1 MRGLCAVLLL
11 LLLAVPLVAAEDN
24 WYAAYNRGVEA
35 VRGGRYQIGANALQR
50 AIATMPNEGTNV
62 RYGNSLI
69 TYVPHFWLGIAKYNL
84 GDIDGSLREFRTSE
98 EQGIVQSTIYFTEL
112 RNWVARAQTEKQRNS
127 EAGAARSKKKAA
139 DAIGRATSAQLDAVG
154 AGGDRT
160 EQYRAA
166 FAKLREANQEFQSAG
181 TNIAAYDH
189 VNDLAGQAN
198 DLFAAATDA
207 AQKAKAAR
215 SQQPKPAPVPVVIV
229 PFEPETPQPKKPEP
243 PPQPVVES
251 KELVDARVA
260 LQEYRRHLLD
270 AHALDRDVLKLDAEL
285 RELRGTP
292 DPKVVVRVAAEIARK
307 EQRLADSKKQVVIA
321 PVPAPPIVNPLE
333 PAWRAFATGDLA
345 GSEQQLTTIIAAT
358 PSPEAYL
365 LRGCAR
371 YTRGVL
377 SGRDDAV
384 TAAAEDFRAA
394 LRQNAA
400 LRLDPATFSPK
411 LIAFFERVRDGK

>member
-1 MRGLCAVLLL
+1 MKRAALLL
-11 LLLAVPLVAAEDN
+11 LLVAVPLIAAEDN

-35 VRGGRYQIGANALQR
+35 VRGGRYQVGANALQR
-50 AIATMPNEGTNV
+50 AIAEMPNEGTNV
-62 RYGNSLI
+62 RYGNTLI

-84 GDIDGSLREFRTSE
+84 GDIDGSLRELKTSE
-98 EQGIVQSTIYFTEL
+98 EQGVVQSTIYFTEL
-112 RNWVARAQTEKQRNS
+112 RNWIARAQTEKQRNS
-127 EAGAARSKKKAA
+127 EAGAARNKKKAA

-189 VNDLAGQAN
+189 VSDLAGQAN

-207 AQKAKAAR
+207 AQKEKAAR
-215 SQQPKPAPVPVVIV
+215 AQQRKPAPPPVVVV
-229 PFEPETPQPKKPEP
+229 PFEPETPKP
-243 PPQPVVES
+243 PPPAPAPVVEP

-260 LQEYRRHLLD
+260 LQEYRRHLFD
-270 AHALDRDVLKLDAEL
+270 AHTLDHDVPKLDA
-285 RELRGTP
+285 ELRGTP
-292 DPKVVVRVAAEIARK
+292 DPKVVARVAADIARK
-307 EQRLADSKKQVVIA
+307 EQKLADSKKPVVS
-321 PVPAPPIVNPLE
+321 VPAPAPVTPSVSPLE

-345 GSEQQLTTIIAAT
+345 GSEQRLTTIIAAT

-377 SGRDDAV
+377 SGHDDAV
-384 TAAAEDFRAA
+384 AAAAEDFRAA
-394 LRQNAA
+394 LRQNAT
-400 LRLDPATFSPK
+400 LRLDPTTFSPK
-411 LIAFFERVRDGK
+411 LIAFFEKVRDGK